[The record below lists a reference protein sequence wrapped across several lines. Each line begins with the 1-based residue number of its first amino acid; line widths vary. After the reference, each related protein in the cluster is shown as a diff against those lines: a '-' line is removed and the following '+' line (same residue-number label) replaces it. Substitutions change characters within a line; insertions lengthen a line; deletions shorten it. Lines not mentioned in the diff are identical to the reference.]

1 VHVRRVLETIPVLT
15 TEMCG
20 LQGAFKRSIDIQ
32 FVFTLRFIT
41 EVPKSSLLKEQTS
54 PQLRETQTLKARTVL

>member
-1 VHVRRVLETIPVLT
+1 
-15 TEMCG
+15 MCG